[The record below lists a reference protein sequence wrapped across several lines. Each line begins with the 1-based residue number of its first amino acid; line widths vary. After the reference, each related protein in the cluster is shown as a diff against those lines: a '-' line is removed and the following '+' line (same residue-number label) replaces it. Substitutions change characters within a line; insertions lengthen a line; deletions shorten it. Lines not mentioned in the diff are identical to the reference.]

1 LKGTG
6 IKKPDLRQFFSGL
19 LPLFIFAHFGHH
31 VVGAMLRPLMPMIRT
46 DLDLSYTEAGVVMSA
61 FAITSGISQLPAGW
75 LADRFGPRIMVAL
88 GVSGVAIAGLL
99 IGLSQSY
106 WTLIVFLVIAALLGG
121 GYHPASATA
130 ISAVVPQ
137 ERRGRAL
144 GLHLV
149 GGSSSFW
156 VVPLLAAPIAL
167 AWGWRGVYLTLSIP
181 AIILGIVLYILIGR
195 RTRVRDSECQ
205 TDDVEVPKAPDRI
218 HWRQILPFIIISVTT
233 GTMIQSA
240 SAYLSLYAVDH
251 LGVAEATA
259 AMLVA
264 VTPAVG
270 LVAAPLGGYLSDR
283 FGGIP
288 VIIIV
293 SFVAGPLVYLL
304 GLVPNVPALVAVMIS
319 IGFVSNTR
327 MPTSEAYIVGNI
339 PEHRRSTILGFYF
352 FAGAEIAGLMTP
364 VMGNLIDRLGFVKS
378 FNIIS
383 ASIASVAVV
392 CSLLLWRNRASAGT
406 PGLN

>member
-1 LKGTG
+1 
-6 IKKPDLRQFFSGL
+6 
-19 LPLFIFAHFGHH
+19 
-31 VVGAMLRPLMPMIRT
+31 MPMIRT
-46 DLDLSYTEAGVVMSA
+46 DLDLSYTEVGVVMSA

-106 WTLIVFLVIAALLGG
+106 WTLIVFLVLAALLGG

-130 ISAVVPQ
+130 ISAVIPQ

-195 RTRVRDSECQ
+195 RTRVRDSERQ
-205 TDDVEVPKAPDRI
+205 TDGAEIPKAPDRI
-218 HWRQILPFIIISVTT
+218 HWRRILPFIIISVTT

-240 SAYLSLYAVDH
+240 SAYLSLYAVDQ

-293 SFVAGPLVYLL
+293 SFIAGPLVYLL
-304 GLVPNVPALVAVMIS
+304 GLVPNVPALVAVMVS

-339 PEHRRSTILGFYF
+339 PEHRRSTILGLYF

-364 VMGNLIDRLGFVKS
+364 VMGNLIDRLGFIKS

-383 ASIASVAVV
+383 ASIAAVAVV
-392 CSLLLWRNRASAGT
+392 CSLFLWRNRASAGN